1 MVWPA
6 RNTPNSQVWRTGRED
21 YSVSMACLT
30 QGASRYTKGE
40 QDHAPVWPWVV
51 GQNRLGQAHWVHQVW
66 RNVWGLCSAP
76 GYGNVTTQKEW
87 VFREWIKLA
96 SPIHALYQSLIYR
109 GSNFLCCIR
118 PCLCLTLFSLAVHL
132 TFAQNRWQWTFRVLH
147 QGHLCKALFV
157 MGWWFRMLPFP
168 PCLLENVLLYRW
180 HNANLLNILQ
190 IWKAT
195 RDIYSASKGKRM
207 RDQSALHK
215 GQEQL

>member
-1 MVWPA
+1 MSDPG
-6 RNTPNSQVWRTGRED
+6 SQ
-21 YSVSMACLT
+21 
-30 QGASRYTKGE
+30 Q
-40 QDHAPVWPWVV
+40 
-51 GQNRLGQAHWVHQVW
+51 VHQGRARPCSCLAVGS
-66 RNVWGLCSAP
+66 RSEQIRSGPLGTSGVEKCMGLCRAP
-76 GYGNVTTQKEW
+76 GYGNVTAQKEW

-96 SPIHALYQSLIYR
+96 SPIHTLYQSLIYR

-180 HNANLLNILQ
+180 HNANLLSILQ

-195 RDIYSASKGKRM
+195 RDIYSASKGKGM